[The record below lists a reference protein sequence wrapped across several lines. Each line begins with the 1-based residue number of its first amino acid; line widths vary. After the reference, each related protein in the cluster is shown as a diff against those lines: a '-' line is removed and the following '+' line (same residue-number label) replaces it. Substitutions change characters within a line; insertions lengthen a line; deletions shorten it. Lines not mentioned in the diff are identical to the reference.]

1 MTNDESGRSND
12 EVRLTSHIGRRLFST
27 ISPLTTVIG
36 PLENRCIRNALIE
49 I

>member
-12 EVRLTSHIGRRLFST
+12 EVRLTSHTGRRLFS
-27 ISPLTTVIG
+27 IICPLTTVIG
-36 PLENRCIRNALIE
+36 PLENECIRNALIG